1 MSVELAAAG
10 KVVGIKQV
18 RRALE
23 QHTAHR
29 VFLAHDADPQ
39 LIQPL
44 RLLCSQGNVPLDDSR
59 SMRQLGRDCGIDVAA
74 SAAALLRRE

>member
-1 MSVELAAAG
+1 MSVELAAAE

-29 VFLAHDADPQ
+29 VFLACDADPR

-44 RLLCSQGNVPLDDSR
+44 RLLCRQGSVPLDDSR
-59 SMRQLGRDCGIDVAA
+59 TMRQLGRECGIDVGA
-74 SAAALLRRE
+74 SAAALLRK